1 MRKIYYLIFGICV
14 LMAHAENV
22 SSAVSQEDNAIAEP
36 KCIGRLPE
44 RQGTPYGLPDNC
56 KVRSNEP
63 EDTEEVVCDVV
74 VMDKG
79 GELADRLGN
88 EANEIDSLVVIGPMN
103 DADFETLRI
112 ASLKGRLQA
121 LNLEKA
127 KIEGRMIPDHAFF
140 KTDQTHPNEGYVDVV
155 ALRRVILP
163 PGIESIGK
171 CAFLYAVHLEQ
182 INMPADLKRLDDS
195 AFEECQSLCIDPLVF
210 PEGFETIGKRAFFSC
225 RKLTGEVVLPYTIKN
240 IDDLAF
246 GQAKITSINFPEGLE
261 RIGDAA
267 FFGCR
272 LTEAT
277 LPNSCQ
283 NLDGS
288 DIFSLNLEMLKLRL
302 PDGITTVPE
311 TIAQYCQKL
320 EEVYVPSS
328 VKSIEAGAF
337 DGCESLKKLVLPEG
351 LEQIKSKALAHLS
364 SLGTL
369 SLPSTVKYLDLES
382 CLNDWRYKV
391 LYCAAPVPPECLAN
405 PEKPLVTAFGSF
417 EPGIATSHNPVYVPV
432 GSAQLYR
439 EAAGWSYY
447 FDNFIETDIFPGT
460 SVSEII
466 MDEEQGDGCY
476 YDLIGNRVANP
487 VPGNIYIRNK
497 KKIIYQ

>member
-14 LMAHAENV
+14 LMMHAENV
-22 SSAVSQEDNAIAEP
+22 SSAVSQEDDAIAES
-36 KCIGRLPE
+36 KYIGRLPE
-44 RQGTPYGLPDNC
+44 RLKSPYGLPDNC
-56 KVRSNEP
+56 KVRSDEP
-63 EDTEEVVCDVV
+63 ENTEEVVCGVV

-79 GELADRLGN
+79 GELADRLGD
-88 EANEIDSLVVIGPMN
+88 EANKIDSLVVIGPMN
-103 DADFETLRI
+103 EADFETIRVT
-112 ASLKGRLQA
+112 SLKGRLQA

-127 KIEGRMIPDHAFF
+127 EIEGHMIPDHAFF
-140 KTDQTHPNEGYVDVV
+140 KTDQIHMDEGYVDVV
-155 ALRRVILP
+155 ALRSVILP

-182 INMPADLKRLDDS
+182 INMSADLKKLDES
-195 AFEECQSLCIDPLVF
+195 AFEECQSLCVDPLVF
-210 PEGFETIGKRAFFSC
+210 PEGFETIGERAFFSC

-288 DIFSLNLEMLKLRL
+288 DIFSLNIEMLKLRL
-302 PDGITTVPE
+302 PDGITTIPE
-311 TIAQYCQKL
+311 TIAQFCLKL
-320 EEVYVPSS
+320 EEVYIPSS
-328 VKSIEAGAF
+328 VRCIEVGAF
-337 DGCESLKKLVLPEG
+337 DGCESLKKLILPDG
-351 LEQIKSKALAHLS
+351 LEHIKSQALGNLS
-364 SLGTL
+364 SLRTL
-369 SLPSTVKYLDLES
+369 TLPSTVKYLDPES
-382 CLNDWRYKV
+382 CLNDWKHKV
-391 LYCAAPVPPECLAN
+391 LYCAAPVPPECLVN
-405 PEKPLVTAFGSF
+405 PEKPLVTAFGSYQS
-417 EPGIATSHNPVYVPV
+417 GIATSHNPVYVPI

-439 EAAGWSYY
+439 EAAGWSNY
-447 FDNFIETDIFPGT
+447 FDNFIETDVFPGT

-466 MDEEQGDGCY
+466 LDSEEGDRYY
-476 YDLIGNRVANP
+476 YDLMGNRVANP

-497 KKIIYQ
+497 KKVIYQ